1 MRILI
6 TGASGLIGTA
16 LAAALRAAGDDAI
29 RLPRDWTAAALAGA
43 DAVVN
48 LAGASIGEGR
58 WRPARRRILVASRVD
73 ATARLARAIAALPQ
87 PPRVLVS
94 ASAVGY
100 YGNRGE
106 EELRESAPSGQGFLP
121 ALARAWEAAAL
132 AAAAPPEAEDLR
144 VVLLRFGV
152 VLAAGGGAL
161 PPLVRLFRLGLGGRL
176 ASGRQWMPWITL
188 DDAVNVI
195 LAALRDPRYRGAVN
209 AVAPQ
214 PVRNRDFTRNLA
226 AALHRP
232 AFCAVPA
239 PLLRL
244 ALGRMADE
252 LLLASQRVV
261 PARLA
266 ELGYAWRDPDLAP
279 ALARLLALPS

>member
-16 LAAALRAAGDDAI
+16 LAAALRAAGDDAT

-43 DAVVN
+43 DAIVN

-152 VLAAGGGAL
+152 VLAGGGGAL

-209 AVAPQ
+209 AVAPR

-252 LLLASQRVV
+252 LLLASLRVV

-279 ALARLLALPS
+279 ALARLLASPS